1 MIIRIC
7 KWLEVHIKIEILFF
21 DNPNAIWVQFA
32 GDPKRCFFAKRAPL
46 ANSPTWFFTKTSH
59 CQEIFWVLVCFFFFW
74 VNLGENSGIET
85 VQFCGASRFFEMTD
99 TELSKDITEEGCT
112 RFTAHTVGN
121 AADNPDHALDLT
133 QLQKNRLIT
142 ALYTDVSSFTVVFA
156 ATPGQ
161 YGRNIIFSTV
171 GPLCGKYFF

>member
-1 MIIRIC
+1 M
-7 KWLEVHIKIEILFF
+7 
-21 DNPNAIWVQFA
+21 
-32 GDPKRCFFAKRAPL
+32 
-46 ANSPTWFFTKTSH
+46 
-59 CQEIFWVLVCFFFFW
+59 
-74 VNLGENSGIET
+74 GENSGIET

>member
-1 MIIRIC
+1 
-7 KWLEVHIKIEILFF
+7 
-21 DNPNAIWVQFA
+21 
-32 GDPKRCFFAKRAPL
+32 
-46 ANSPTWFFTKTSH
+46 
-59 CQEIFWVLVCFFFFW
+59 
-74 VNLGENSGIET
+74 LGENSGIET

-156 ATPGQ
+156 ATPGHH
-161 YGRNIIFSTV
+161 GRNIIFSTV
-171 GPLCGKYFF
+171 GPLCGKYFFLAWRSHVLNLSQILSCPTFFYMRPSNSFPSSNTFPYA

>member
-1 MIIRIC
+1 M
-7 KWLEVHIKIEILFF
+7 
-21 DNPNAIWVQFA
+21 
-32 GDPKRCFFAKRAPL
+32 
-46 ANSPTWFFTKTSH
+46 
-59 CQEIFWVLVCFFFFW
+59 
-74 VNLGENSGIET
+74 GESSGIET

-171 GPLCGKYFF
+171 GPLCGKYFFLA